1 MNDKRLVCE
10 NDEFY
15 FYTNYMTENIE
26 SWCSTQ
32 MVNNNPPLENYRVL
46 IAEHKPTGF
55 MSYVLFD
62 DKGEPIYE
70 NTIAEQVCSR
80 ISILRV
86 KRGWGR
92 L

>member
-10 NDEFY
+10 NDEFC

-26 SWCSTQ
+26 SWCSKQ
-32 MVNNNPPLENYRVL
+32 MTNNEPLLENYRVL

-70 NTIAEQVCSR
+70 NTVAEQVCSH
-80 ISILRV
+80 ICMLRV
-86 KRGWGR
+86 KTRW